1 MLDSMDKIAL
11 PQALSFLY
19 AFLEGVSNA
28 LGIERTDIDGVLEL
42 NLEWQSYDILLY
54 DNVPGGAGHVKRLLD
69 KDNVVNSLKA
79 ALDKVSMNC
88 CDENTSCYNC
98 LRNYYNQSH
107 HSKLQ
112 RKLAIDVIQR
122 LLFEID
128 GMSATTQTERW
139 HWNADAK
146 NSKKMKLVLG
156 SDGRNPGT
164 ETAEEIWSDLLDD
177 CYDDDET
184 TLIEAI
190 KVKSPEI
197 ISRPYYSK
205 TVIIEETGEEF
216 VANLIWDSKKVIL
229 LLNDAE
235 ESYELANKTGWD
247 VYCTKEGFD
256 VDEFLQKVGE

>member
-1 MLDSMDKIAL
+1 VAY

-19 AFLEGVSNA
+19 AFLEGVSIA

-69 KDNVVNSLKA
+69 KENVVKSLQA
-79 ALDKVSMNC
+79 ALDKVSQNC

-112 RKLAIDVIQR
+112 RKLAIDVIKR
-122 LLFEID
+122 LLFEIK
-128 GMSATTQTERW
+128 GASAITQTERW
-139 HWNADAK
+139 HWNSGVK
-146 NSKKMKLVLG
+146 NSRKMKLVLG
-156 SDGRNPGT
+156 EDGRNPGT

-177 CYDDDET
+177 CFDEDEIAI
-184 TLIEAI
+184 IEEV
-190 KVKSPEI
+190 KDKSPEM

-205 TVIIEETGEEF
+205 TVKIEETGEEF

-229 LLNDAE
+229 LLNEAE
-235 ESYELANKTGWD
+235 NSYALAKKTGWD
-247 VYCTKEGFD
+247 VFCTKEGFD
-256 VDEFLQKVGE
+256 VDELLQRVGE